1 MKLDNRGWGL
11 REMLIYSSIL
21 LLFLLI
27 ASFRMSALYNDI
39 NSTKDEPE
47 TFVEEKNSSEKGSS
61 EKSSYDLKYY
71 YDYEDKMIQATREY
85 LKMHEYNVEVQTL
98 KIDLSTLIDLDLID
112 KLYDKDSNVRC
123 EGYVMV
129 TFESDKD
136 VIKPYLMCDDYVT
149 KGY

>member
-47 TFVEEKNSSEKGSS
+47 TFVEEKNSSEKGF
-61 EKSSYDLKYY
+61 YDLKYY
-71 YDYEDKMIQATREY
+71 YDYEDKMIQATRDY
-85 LKMHEYNVEVQTL
+85 LKKYEYNVEVQTL

-129 TFESDKD
+129 TFESDKEA
-136 VIKPYLMCDDYVT
+136 IKPYLMCGDYVT